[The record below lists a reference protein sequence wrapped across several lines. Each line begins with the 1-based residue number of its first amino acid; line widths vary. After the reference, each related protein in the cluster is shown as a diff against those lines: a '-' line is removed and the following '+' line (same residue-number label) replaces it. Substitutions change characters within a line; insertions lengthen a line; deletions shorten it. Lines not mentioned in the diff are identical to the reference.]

1 MANGFGSFYVGNSG
15 LINAQNALNTTANN
29 MANVNTTG
37 YVRQQV
43 RFSDKGYI
51 TRNGATEYTN
61 IQQSGLGVSVSDV
74 AHVRDIFLD
83 KSYRQENGRKA
94 FYSSLYDT
102 SSYVEDIMQEMNGAE
117 FKESISELWQA
128 FQEFGKDPTN
138 STNQNLIVQK
148 SELFLTRCNT
158 VYSDLQKYQSNINM
172 QIKEQVDRINEIGDR
187 IYRG

>member
-117 FKESISELWQA
+117 FK
-128 FQEFGKDPTN
+128 
-138 STNQNLIVQK
+138 
-148 SELFLTRCNT
+148 
-158 VYSDLQKYQSNINM
+158 
-172 QIKEQVDRINEIGDR
+172 
-187 IYRG
+187 